1 MVSAHEYLTCD
12 AGVVAVLS
20 KLVGGPVRPYGG
32 SVIRTVEVLAALSLT
47 TDLAS
52 GVAFEKGLR
61 TCVLAV
67 SFAGRLGS
75 SDEERST
82 VFHAALLRSIGCTA
96 HAPENAAVFVD
107 DTAFQAA
114 LKRLDPGDPSV
125 FAAQLAHFG
134 EWVPGRQRELAAT
147 FGRIAGT
154 VGPYAARSGCE
165 VSRALGGGLGMSA
178 AVLDAL
184 DDVYERWDGL
194 GIPAGRRG
202 DELSYPARIVH
213 VAEQAVF
220 AHAEAGGA
228 GGVVVDVVSGVSTE
242 VSRRAGGHLDP
253 DLAAAFVRHT
263 DELLAALAVPDLLT
277 AVVAAEPGPG
287 ARVDTNGLER
297 LCRGLAVVA
306 DLKGTHLVGHSPH
319 VAVVADSA
327 AATAG
332 MANRERGTLRAAAL
346 LHDLGR
352 TVVPSSVWDRA
363 GPLDAADQERVR
375 LHSYW
380 TERVLRR
387 CPGLD
392 SLAETAAGHHER
404 CDGSGYHR
412 GVRSGD
418 LPWAARL
425 LAGADVFAACR
436 EPRPYRPAMTLDAAR
451 RVLASEVTAGRLDV
465 DAAAAVID
473 GAGLAPLPRAWPSG
487 LTDREVDVLRH
498 TARGLSNRAIAAELG
513 VSERT
518 VGHHLAHV
526 YDKTGRRTRAGAAV
540 FAVEH
545 GLLPQ

>member
-1 MVSAHEYLTCD
+1 M
-12 AGVVAVLS
+12 
-20 KLVGGPVRPYGG
+20 
-32 SVIRTVEVLAALSLT
+32 IRTVEVLAALSLT

-52 GVAFEKGLR
+52 GVEFEKGLR
-61 TCVLAV
+61 TCVLATA
-67 SFAGRLGS
+67 FATRLDMS
-75 SDEERST
+75 AEERAT

-96 HAPENAAVFVD
+96 HAPENAATFVD

-114 LKRLDPGDPSV
+114 LKRLDPGDPNV
-125 FAAQLAHFG
+125 FASQLSRFG
-134 EWVPGRQRELAAT
+134 EWEPNRQRELAAT

-178 AVLDAL
+178 DVLDAL

-194 GIPAGRRG
+194 GIPVGRRG
-202 DELSYPARIVH
+202 DDLSYAARIVH

-220 AHAEAGGA
+220 VHAETGDVAGVA
-228 GGVVVDVVSGVSTE
+228 TE
-242 VSRRAGGHLDP
+242 VTRRAGGHLDP
-253 DLAAAFVRHT
+253 DLVAAFVRDA
-263 DELLAALAVPDLLT
+263 DELIAALAAPDLLV
-277 AVVAAEPGPG
+277 AVEAAEPGPG
-287 ARVDTNGLER
+287 ARVDAHGQER
-297 LCRGLAVVA
+297 LCRALAVVA
-306 DLKGTHLVGHSPH
+306 DLKGTHLIGHSPH
-319 VAVVADSA
+319 VAAVADAAA
-327 AATAG
+327 AATG
-332 MANRERGTLRAAAL
+332 MGERERGELRAAAL

-363 GPLDAADQERVR
+363 GPLSAADHERVR

-392 SLAETAAGHHER
+392 PLAEIAAGHHER

-412 GVRSGD
+412 RVRAGD
-418 LPWAARL
+418 LPPAARL
-425 LAGADVFAACR
+425 LAAADVFAACR
-436 EPRPYRPAMTLDAAR
+436 EPRPHRPAMANEAAR
-451 RVLASEVTAGRLDV
+451 RELAAEATAGRLDA
-465 DAAAAVID
+465 DAVAAVID
-473 GAGLAPLPRAWPSG
+473 GAGLARLPRTSPCG
-487 LTDREVDVLRH
+487 LTDREVDVVRH
-498 TARGLSNRAIAAELG
+498 AARGLSNRAIASELG

-545 GLLPQ
+545 GLLPA